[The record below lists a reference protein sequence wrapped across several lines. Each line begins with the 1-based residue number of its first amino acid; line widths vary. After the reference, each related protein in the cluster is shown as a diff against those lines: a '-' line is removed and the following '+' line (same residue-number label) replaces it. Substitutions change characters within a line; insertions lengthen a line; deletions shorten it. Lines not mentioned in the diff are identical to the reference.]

1 VETQFI
7 IDSSIIQELI
17 DQMGADFVVELID
30 TYYQETGEL
39 IEQLHQAL
47 TAGDSITVGRLAHSI
62 KSSSASLGAVNFSQQ
77 ARELEMLGKAGDL
90 SGADV
95 KLEQLTA
102 DFLKV
107 KHSLSEYRN
116 ES

>member
-1 VETQFI
+1 VETHTI

-17 DQMGADFVVELID
+17 DQLGADFVVELID
-30 TYYQETGEL
+30 TYCLETGEL
-39 IEQLHQAL
+39 IEQLQQAL
-47 TAGDSITVGRLAHSI
+47 TAGDSVSFGRLAHSI
-62 KSSSASLGAVNFSQQ
+62 KSSSASLGATGFSLQ
-77 ARELEMLGKAGDL
+77 ARELEMLGKAGNL

-95 KLEQLTA
+95 MLERLTA